1 MLNFDDIKLYFLL
14 EILYIEIRHN
24 APKNVD
30 IDEILGLT
38 KNAAEKINKEETRE
52 LKEVRRGMMI
62 YLNKSYE
69 LLTNCLLISSGDIFP
84 ISSDEAY
91 LRKIKLILLGVSDIF
106 FAVLVKCFKELILI
120 IKELNAIN
128 KKNSIFSIFKL
139 LLSIELINFGR
150 FLKSQKSNIPELKVK
165 IRKDIR

>member
-1 MLNFDDIKLYFLL
+1 MYFLL
-14 EILYIEIRHN
+14 EILYMKIRHN

-30 IDEILGLT
+30 IEEILGLT
-38 KNAAEKINKEETRE
+38 KNAAENINKEETRE
-52 LKEVRRGMMI
+52 LKEVRRGI
-62 YLNKSYE
+62 ITYLNKSYE

-91 LRKIKLILLGVSDIF
+91 LRKIRFILLGVSDIF

-120 IKELNAIN
+120 IKELNDIN
-128 KKNSIFSIFKL
+128 KKNIIFSIFEL

-150 FLKSQKSNIPELKVK
+150 FLKSQKSNMPELKVK
-165 IRKDIR
+165 TKKVIR